1 MECRGF
7 VDSGIRL
14 SALVGR
20 GAHMGVDEEKG
31 WDGPEECS
39 LVAARLVKAD
49 IGALRNNIRG
59 SRLI

>member
-1 MECRGF
+1 M
-7 VDSGIRL
+7 

-20 GAHMGVDEEKG
+20 GAHMEVDEEKG